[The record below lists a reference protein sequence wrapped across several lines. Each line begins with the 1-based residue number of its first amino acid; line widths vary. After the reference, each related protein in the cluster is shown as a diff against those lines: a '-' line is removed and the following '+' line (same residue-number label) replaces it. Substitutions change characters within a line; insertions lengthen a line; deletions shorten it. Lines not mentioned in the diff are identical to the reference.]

1 MKPGDV
7 VFALMPGADTEL
19 KARPSIVLKVIPP
32 FDDLMVCGVTSRL
45 RNYTP
50 LLDELILSTDDD
62 FASSGLEKDS
72 MIRLGYIITYP
83 KWQLDEPVG
92 RISEQRLK
100 RLLERLSK
108 FLLQ

>member
-7 VFALMPGADTEL
+7 VFALMPQADTEL

-50 LLDELILSTDDD
+50 LLDELILSNDDD

-92 RISEQRLK
+92 KISVQRLN

-108 FLLQ
+108 FLVQ